1 MSRLIKVEL
10 MKLVTTKRTTAIFL
24 AASAGLCLLIT
35 LLSLLAS
42 SSVDTSQDLL
52 DVLAGA
58 QFPALLILLVFGAV
72 NMGGEARHGTQVA
85 TFLATPVRWKVIIAK
100 GVAHALAGV
109 AAGALNTIVGLLCIA
124 LFADAPWPSGGDLLL
139 QSLGGILAGAFLAA
153 FGVAMGAILRN
164 QAAAVAG
171 ALVYILAVESI
182 LGAFIDFFSKYSIGA
197 ASGALITAGGADE
210 VSQLTGGLVVVAWV
224 VAFTLAGALVVTKRD
239 VRG

>member
-1 MSRLIKVEL
+1 MIRLIRVEL
-10 MKLVTTKRTTAIFL
+10 MKLVTTRRTTAIFL

-42 SSVDTSQDLL
+42 DSVQTSQDLL

-85 TFLATPVRWKVIIAK
+85 TFLATPVRWRVIVAK
-100 GVAHALAGV
+100 AVAHSLAGV
-109 AAGALNTIVGLLCIA
+109 AAGALNTFVGVVSIA

-139 QSLGGILAGAFLAA
+139 QSIGGILAGALLAA
-153 FGVAMGAILRN
+153 FGVAVGAILRN

-171 ALVYILAVESI
+171 ALVYILAVEAI
-182 LGAFIDFFSKYSIGA
+182 LGAFIGFFSEYSIGA
-197 ASGALITAGGADE
+197 ASGALITAGGVDD
-210 VSQLTGGLVVVAWV
+210 VSQGTGGLIVVAWV
-224 VAFTLAGALVVTKRD
+224 AAFTAIGALVVTKRD